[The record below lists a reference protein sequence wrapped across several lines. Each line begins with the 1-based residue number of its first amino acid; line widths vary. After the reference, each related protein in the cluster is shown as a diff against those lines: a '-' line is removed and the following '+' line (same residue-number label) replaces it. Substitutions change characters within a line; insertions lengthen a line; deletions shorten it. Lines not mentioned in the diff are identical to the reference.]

1 MQYLHRSSLLF
12 LRLVFRLVC
21 PSLALVPLMV
31 CYGVQSAPSVG
42 VRNGVNCPG
51 AYQLSGSGKVCQA
64 QPDYLDILYLGEN
77 SRQSCKLPYTRVN
90 AGDSKWCVKY
100 LDQ

>member
-1 MQYLHRSSLLF
+1 MQNLHCFSRLLRCAVYGVVAPALSLVAF
-12 LRLVFRLVC
+12 L
-21 PSLALVPLMV
+21 V
-31 CYGVQSAPSVG
+31 CYGAEAAPSVG

-100 LDQ
+100 LEQ